1 MEEKI
6 KSEDKRQLL
15 FLILLAIAIMVLII
29 CIVLLIRYKNEII
42 SDPLIYGM
50 EKHDF
55 SYCSCR
61 DIDGY
66 NWESV
71 IEEDRKGFQ
80 SIPMGSRIKL
90 DLGGE

>member
-6 KSEDKRQLL
+6 KSEDKKQLL

-29 CIVLLIRYKNEII
+29 CIVLLIRYKDEIT

-50 EKHDF
+50 RKHKF
-55 SYCSCR
+55 EYCSC
-61 DIDGY
+61 IDY
-66 NWESV
+66 NGVSWNSV
-71 IEEDRKGFQ
+71 IEEDREGFQ
-80 SIPMGSRIKL
+80 SIPGSRIKL